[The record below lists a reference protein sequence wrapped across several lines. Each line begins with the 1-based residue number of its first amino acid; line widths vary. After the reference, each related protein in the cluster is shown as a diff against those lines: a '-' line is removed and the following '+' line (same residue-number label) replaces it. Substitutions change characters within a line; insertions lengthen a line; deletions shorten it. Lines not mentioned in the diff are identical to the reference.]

1 MSYQDRPTLT
11 ASPTLAPSQPIH
23 LATDLTQGG
32 RLAQIQLGDQLYTL
46 RITKAEKLIL
56 TK

>member
-1 MSYQDRPTLT
+1 MSYEPRTIPVQ
-11 ASPTLAPSQPIH
+11 QPVH
-23 LATDLTQGG
+23 LATELTQGG